1 VISGRASVL
10 LERKRQ
16 TLIELLDRLNE
27 LNDTE
32 TIYAEKKPDW
42 HPGSMAMLA
51 ESVDRG
57 VPAEAQA

>member
-1 VISGRASVL
+1 